1 MINILCTKDADELKK
16 IHSLL
21 REYFKSYEVVSYRD
35 FVYYAQ
41 NFASLYEREDYI
53 VYKIETAAKLIGMLS
68 CVKLNEFVLIDYL
81 VIDVEHRCYS
91 KEIMRQFNVILRDF
105 RRPIIVEAE
114 SEELCRLYRMFGF
127 KKFNEP
133 YKYITL
139 RVSPDNKT
147 SEISAY
153 DSNLLYLSADEMNF
167 EATKRIIYE
176 KYYKRWN
183 SKYGEELT
191 KEYNKTLEL

>member
-1 MINILCTKDADELKK
+1 
-16 IHSLL
+16 
-21 REYFKSYEVVSYRD
+21 
-35 FVYYAQ
+35 
-41 NFASLYEREDYI
+41 
-53 VYKIETAAKLIGMLS
+53 
-68 CVKLNEFVLIDYL
+68 
-81 VIDVEHRCYS
+81 
-91 KEIMRQFNVILRDF
+91 
-105 RRPIIVEAE
+105 
-114 SEELCRLYRMFGF
+114 MFGF

-133 YKYITL
+133 HKYITL